1 VSWEVTVDKAVLR
14 RLARIPEPD
23 RGRLTAAIVDL
34 RSDPEAKDIL
44 PLTGRTGYRMRVGRW
59 RVLLDIDF
67 KSEKIFVYDL
77 GPRGDV
83 YK

>member
-1 VSWEVTVDKAVLR
+1 MSWEVTVDKAVLR

-23 RGRLTAAIVDL
+23 RGHLAAAIIDL

-44 PLTGRTGYRMRVGRW
+44 PLTGRSGYRMRVGRW